1 MPTPEEIEA
10 QSKVFNDPIHGHI
23 KLHPLLVKFID
34 TPQFQ
39 RLRNIKQLGGNYFV
53 YPGAS
58 HNRFEHCIGTCH
70 LAGELVKLL
79 KRKQSDLDID
89 DKDVLCVQIAG
100 LCHDLGHG
108 PFSHMFDSKFLPS
121 VRKSPPSNVPKWTV
135 SYCTNISLFLPLYFF
150 TTFYQMFRKRC
161 QTGHEK
167 GSRDMLRYMINDNNL
182 QKEAK
187 NYGLEIRPDENEP
200 GKDFQFI
207 IEMITGPS
215 GNDKTYKG
223 RDVEK
228 HFLYEIIS
236 NKKNEVDV
244 DKWDYLARD
253 CHHLGL
259 KNSFDHIRFMHH
271 LKVLEVDGVRQI
283 CVRDKECHNL
293 YELFHVRSLLHIKAY
308 QHTLSTITE
317 TMICDAMILAN
328 DYVKYCGECGEDG
341 EDVKEYTIAECVNE
355 PSAFIKLTDH
365 VFHEILHSKNDS
377 KNDSKNEEMKK
388 AKKILKRIQTRNL
401 YRCIGT
407 KKLTGTS
414 EEVKKLFLAK
424 WLGTCIITKGCL
436 VQSPKLILI
445 GICLLGIVKKFQI
458 RRYDYGMKAKNP
470 CEAFMFYSK
479 TSDTPYQM
487 KQEDVSKLLP
497 VVFEDCEFQVFC
509 KDPEK
514 LEAEKLHFNTWWEEN
529 RSEIQPGL

>member
-1 MPTPEEIEA
+1 MSNPRSVMLTEEQIEAQSEVPTEEQSVVPTEEQIEAQSEVPTEEQSVVPTEEQIEAQSEVPTEEQSVVLTEEQIEA

-79 KRKQSDLDID
+79 KRKQSGLNIE

-108 PFSHMFDSKFLPS
+108 PFSHMFDLKFLPS
-121 VRKSPPSNVPKWTV
+121 FPDVRKWTV
-135 SYCTNISLFLPLYFF
+135 SYCIKIS
-150 TTFYQMFRKRC
+150 Q
-161 QTGHEK
+161 HEK
-167 GSRDMLRYMINDNNL
+167 GSEDMLRYMINDNNL
-182 QKEAK
+182 QEEAETK
-187 NYGLEIRPDENEP
+187 YGLRISPDKTAP

-207 IEMITGPS
+207 TEMIKGPS

-223 RDVEK
+223 RDVDK

-236 NKKNEVDV
+236 NERNKVDV

-283 CVRDKECHNL
+283 CVRDKEASNL
-293 YELFHVRSLLHIKAY
+293 YELFHIRSKLHLSAY
-308 QHTLSTITE
+308 QHRTKISVE
-317 TMICDAMILAN
+317 TMICDAMKLAN
-328 DYVKYCGECGEDG
+328 NHIKYCGRDG
-341 EDVKEYTIAECVNE
+341 TEYTIAQCVNE

-365 VFHEILHSKNDS
+365 VFHEILHSKIDCNAMRD
-377 KNDSKNEEMKK
+377 
-388 AKKILKRIQTRNL
+388 AKKILERIQKRNL
-401 YRCIGT
+401 YQCMGT

-414 EEVKKLFLAK
+414 DEVN
-424 WLGTCIITKGCL
+424 IIIYFANNKYYFFHKFRKNLIKSHRCHTFEPPNDGA
-436 VQSPKLILI
+436 VDKLI
-445 GICLLGIVKKFQI
+445 
-458 RRYDYGMKAKNP
+458 
-470 CEAFMFYSK
+470 
-479 TSDTPYQM
+479 
-487 KQEDVSKLLP
+487 
-497 VVFEDCEFQVFC
+497 VF
-509 KDPEK
+509 
-514 LEAEKLHFNTWWEEN
+514 
-529 RSEIQPGL
+529 SE

>member
-1 MPTPEEIEA
+1 MPSPEEIEA

-79 KRKQSDLDID
+79 KRKQSDLNID

-108 PFSHMFDSKFLPS
+108 PFSHMFDLKFLPLF
-121 VRKSPPSNVPKWTV
+121 RKSNDPEWT
-135 SYCTNISLFLPLYFF
+135 
-150 TTFYQMFRKRC
+150 
-161 QTGHEK
+161 HEV
-167 GSRDMLRYMINDNNL
+167 GSRDMLRYMINDNDL
-182 QKEAK
+182 QKEA
-187 NYGLEIRPDENEP
+187 NRYGLDIRPDVT
-200 GKDFQFI
+200 GSDFQFI
-207 IEMITGPS
+207 TEMITGPS
-215 GNDKTYKG
+215 GKEYVGKDKK
-223 RDVEK
+223 K
-228 HFLYEIIS
+228 HFLYQIVSNEI
-236 NKKNEVDV
+236 NKVDV

-271 LKVLEVDGVRQI
+271 LKVLEVDGVPQI
-283 CVRDKECHNL
+283 CVRDKERHNL

-317 TMICDAMILAN
+317 TMICDAMELAN
-328 DYVKYCGECGEDG
+328 DHVKYCGKDG
-341 EDVKEYTIAECVNE
+341 KEYTIAECVNE

-365 VFHEILHSKNDS
+365 VFHEILHSKNNCHAD
-377 KNDSKNEEMKK
+377 MQK
-388 AKKILKRIQTRNL
+388 AKEILKRIQKRNL

-414 EEVKKLFLAK
+414 KQQKENEKKIKEEFKEKRGHHVNVK
-424 WLGTCIITKGCL
+424 
-436 VQSPKLILI
+436 
-445 GICLLGIVKKFQI
+445 
-458 RRYDYGMKAKNP
+458 RYDYGMKEKNP

-479 TSDTPYQM
+479 TSNKPFQM
-487 KQEDVSKLLP
+487 KKEEVSKLLP
-497 VVFEDCEFQVFC
+497 DVFQDCEFQVFC

-514 LEAEKLHFNTWWEEN
+514 LEAEKLHFDEWWEKN
-529 RSEIQPGL
+529 RSEIQPENSKS